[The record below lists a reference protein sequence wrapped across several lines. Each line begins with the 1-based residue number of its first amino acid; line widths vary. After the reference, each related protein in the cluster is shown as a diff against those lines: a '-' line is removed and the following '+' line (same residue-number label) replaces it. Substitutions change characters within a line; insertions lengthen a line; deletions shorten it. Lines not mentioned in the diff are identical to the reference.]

1 MDKFCTLCGTK
12 LVKELPFIAG
22 ISQIRNT
29 INIHILHKTSFFLL
43 NCKRSYPD
51 KWLTQYIMQDFV
63 KKSTAG
69 LFLKFY

>member
-1 MDKFCTLCGTK
+1 MWNKIGK
-12 LVKELPFIAG
+12 RSIIAG
-22 ISQIRNT
+22 LSQIRNT
-29 INIHILHKTSFFLL
+29 INIHILHICTILLHKTSFFLL